1 MLEQWIEPVCRT
13 AGWHAPAPDARG
25 HYHFRLDGGS
35 RVDASSPDGRT
46 LLLSADL
53 GRLAPGSGGDALLR
67 KVGLAALA
75 RAATATGVVSLD
87 TRRAPCA
94 TMPGICWAS
103 CAHRN
108 ASGPATFSGRIGLL
122 GRPVQECLIY
132 LYPGGLGR

>member
-1 MLEQWIEPVCRT
+1 MLEQWIETVCRT

-75 RAATATGVVSLD
+75 RAATDTGVVSLD
-87 TRRAPCA
+87 TRRGTLCYDAR
-94 TMPGICWAS
+94 
-103 CAHRN
+103 H
-108 ASGPATFSGRIGLL
+108 LL
-122 GRPVQECLIY
+122 GIMRASEMHLALQRFLDELDFWADLCKSA
-132 LYPGGLGR
+132 